1 MGPCDA
7 ASESKGFA
15 GWRRD
20 GSRWLASAGGRPIG
34 PCALLRSGGE
44 GGIRTL
50 DGLPH
55 TPLAGERL
63 QPLGHLSG
71 PRKIP
76 SFSVSG
82 EKPAKA
88 NFQPMEWR
96 AGPIGARAPALIWPE
111 TLASSCP
118 KVAER
123 EGFEP
128 SRGLHPW
135 RFSRPLPSTARP
147 PLRAGQSSCQQG
159 SLSPRSGARV
169 DGCGAALIQRSSDW
183 QS

>member
-1 MGPCDA
+1 V
-7 ASESKGFA
+7 GFEPTVPFSTHA
-15 GWRRD
+15 FQ
-20 GSRWLASAGGRPIG
+20 A
-34 PCALLRSGGE
+34 CALSRSAISPDNFCCSPPKSGGE

-76 SFSVSG
+76 SFTGSW
-82 EKPAKA
+82 EEPAKA
-88 NFQPMEWR
+88 DFQPMEWR
-96 AGPIGARAPALIWPE
+96 AAPIGPRVPALIWRE
-111 TLASSCP
+111 ALASNCP

-147 PLRAGQSSCQQG
+147 PLRTTK
-159 SLSPRSGARV
+159 
-169 DGCGAALIQRSSDW
+169 SDT
-183 QS
+183 